1 MQGWSLGWLVNQ
13 LGLMLFHSSIRKDM
27 ARSFWTS
34 WMVLFTIV
42 MTLMLIRTLGLASEG
57 QFDPESLYLALGYSA
72 VGRMPTVLAIALF
85 IAVISAMSR
94 MYQDSEM
101 VIWHNSGV
109 GLFSFIAPVFRFAWP
124 VLLSVAALQWF
135 VWPWSNQQLD
145 ELKVRFESRGDLER
159 VAPGQFR
166 ESASGEQVFFMD
178 KDAAVGVD
186 GNNIF
191 VSSNT
196 AKGSSVIAAQSAK
209 VITRDG
215 GQYIELIQGQQLTK
229 AKDGNNSRI
238 IDFERHGTRTD
249 DEVKLGSTQTS
260 RSTPSWDLLQNP
272 TPHAKGELTWRIG
285 MALASVNF
293 VLLAVAAA
301 KVNNRS
307 SRGMNLAFALLTSL
321 VYLNLLSIG
330 QGWVVTQ
337 KISALSL
344 IAGLHGGVS
353 ALCVLWLYA
362 SHVQF
367 SLVHWLRTALIPQRA
382 GRTTAQP

>member
-1 MQGWSLGWLVNQ
+1 MLDWWLGWLAIH

-34 WMVLFTIV
+34 WMVLSTIV

-85 IAVISAMSR
+85 VAVISAMSR
-94 MYQDSEM
+94 MYKDSEM

-109 GLFSFIAPVFRFAWP
+109 GLLSFIAPVFRFAWP
-124 VLLSVAALQWF
+124 VLLTVAALQWF

-178 KDAAVGVD
+178 KDAQAGVD

-196 AKGSSVIAAQSAK
+196 ATASSVIAAQSAK
-209 VITRDG
+209 VISRDG
-215 GQYIELIQGQQLTK
+215 GQYVELNQGQQLTK
-229 AKDGNNSRI
+229 TKDGQHSRI
-238 IDFERHGTRTD
+238 IEFERHGTRTD
-249 DEVKLGSTQTS
+249 GEITLGATQTS

-272 TPHAKGELTWRIG
+272 TPHAKGELTWRMG

-293 VLLAVAAA
+293 VLLALAAA
-301 KVNNRS
+301 RVKTRS
-307 SRGMNLAFALLTSL
+307 GRGMNLAFALLTSQ
-321 VYLNLLSIG
+321 VYLNLLSLG

-337 KISALSL
+337 KISALAL
-344 IAGLHGGVS
+344 ILGLHGSVF
-353 ALCVLWLYA
+353 ALCMLWLYA

-367 SLVHWLRTALIPQRA
+367 SLAHWLRTMLPTQRVA
-382 GRTTAQP
+382 RSSGQP

>member
-1 MQGWSLGWLVNQ
+1 
-13 LGLMLFHSSIRKDM
+13 MLFHSSIRKDM

-72 VGRMPTVLAIALF
+72 VGRMPTILAIALF

-109 GLFSFIAPVFRFAWP
+109 GLLSFIAPVFRFAWP

-178 KDAAVGVD
+178 KDAAAGVD

-196 AKGSSVIAAQSAK
+196 AKSSSVIAAQSA
-209 VITRDG
+209 VIVNRDG
-215 GQYIELIQGQQLTK
+215 GQYVELIKGQQLTK
-229 AKDGNNSRI
+229 TKDGQSTRI
-238 IDFERHGTRTD
+238 TDFERHGTRTD
-249 DEVKLGSTQTS
+249 DEVALGATQTS
-260 RSTPSWDLLQNP
+260 RSTPSWDLLQSAS
-272 TPHAKGELTWRIG
+272 PHARGELTWRIG

-293 VLLAVAAA
+293 VLLALAAA
-301 KVNNRS
+301 KVNTRS
-307 SRGMNLAFALLTSL
+307 SRGMNLAFALLTSQ
-321 VYLNLLSIG
+321 VYLNLLSLG

-337 KISALSL
+337 KVSALAL
-344 IAGLHGGVS
+344 TVGLHGSVF
-353 ALCVLWLYA
+353 ALCMLWLYA

-367 SLVHWLRTALIPQRA
+367 SLLHWLRSTLMPQPTT
-382 GRTTAQP
+382 RTQATP